1 MGANGASAGGRPE
14 RSGAVGRAGWAGR
27 GRGSCSPEPSRA
39 VRAGAARPALLLVA
53 GRGELRGDLAALQP
67 GDGGGP
73 GTSHAPHA
81 RGGRAVGLRAR
92 EAGAAGLAA
101 GRGAGA
107 LRQCQ
112 CPRWL
117 GGGWPPAL
125 PCAALFI
132 LPAAGARRG
141 TPSPTLSACPES
153 PVRRRLTCPL
163 PDPFR
168 LGRQPSPPGAPRVPA
183 HSTERAS
190 ERASA
195 GLRDARRDT
204 PSTSGAA
211 PHPFCPLLSTRTS
224 FQAVK
229 PCLSSPVAPGPP
241 WKWHCGHVGCSGGGL
256 DREFVMC
263 KQFQRQ
269 NFLPCL
275 GVKGS
280 APSLED

>member
-1 MGANGASAGGRPE
+1 M
-14 RSGAVGRAGWAGR
+14 GRAGWAGR

-190 ERASA
+190 ERVPGSGTRGATHPPPR
-195 GLRDARRDT
+195 GLPPT
-204 PSTSGAA
+204 LSV
-211 PHPFCPLLSTRTS
+211 PFCPPALPSRRLNPASPHRWLLALLGNGTVGMWGARVGAWTGS
-224 FQAVK
+224 
-229 PCLSSPVAPGPP
+229 LSCANNFKGRIFFLA
-241 WKWHCGHVGCSGGGL
+241 WEL
-256 DREFVMC
+256 RA
-263 KQFQRQ
+263 QR
-269 NFLPCL
+269 LHL
-275 GVKGS
+275 RIDS
-280 APSLED
+280 EM